1 MLFVKT
7 VSTFNLYCS
16 CNTPEMS

>member
-7 VSTFNLYCS
+7 VSTFNFYCS